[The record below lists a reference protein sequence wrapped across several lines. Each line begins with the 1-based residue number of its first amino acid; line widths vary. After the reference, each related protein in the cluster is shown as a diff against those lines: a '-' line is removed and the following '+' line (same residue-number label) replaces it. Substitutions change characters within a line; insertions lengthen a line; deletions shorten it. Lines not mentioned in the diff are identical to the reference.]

1 MASTIWRGYITF
13 GLVSIP
19 VRLFKAARP
28 ERIPLRRVA
37 RTSNVQNGS
46 NVQESSSD
54 EESEAPE
61 PSAPLLKSGR
71 QSGGQSTGIAL
82 APKAEVLAPPM
93 PFSEPLLSRV
103 RQVSV
108 NPDSGTTVLPSSV
121 VKGYEF
127 EKNRFVEID
136 RETLKNIAPKTST
149 EMQIQ
154 EFVSLA
160 EVDPVFLETSY
171 YVVPEEPAEKSY
183 ALLYAAMKK
192 TDLVA
197 LAQFAMHGREHLV
210 MIRPGFK
217 GLLAHTMF
225 YASEVR
231 GDEEYR
237 AQPDLVGSKELELA
251 QMLVESLTAT
261 FEPEKYKDG
270 YREKL
275 EALIAEKVGNLEA
288 AKPQPPTRK
297 SAAVFDIA
305 DALRKSLSN
314 LQANQPTKQETRKPV
329 TSEAKAGRTRPKA
342 KGAT

>member
-1 MASTIWRGYITF
+1 MASTVWRGYITF

-28 ERIPLRRVA
+28 ERIPLRRVTRA
-37 RTSNVQNGS
+37 SNAQNGS
-46 NVQESSSD
+46 KQGSSAH
-54 EESEAPE
+54 EESEE
-61 PSAPLLKSGR
+61 FVPSAPLLKTGR
-71 QSGGQSTGIAL
+71 QLSGQSTGIAL
-82 APKAEVLAPPM
+82 AAKAVAPPLPM
-93 PFSEPLLSRV
+93 QSPEPLLSPV

-108 NPDSGTTVLPSSV
+108 STDSGSAIQPSSI

-149 EMQIQ
+149 EMHIQ

-171 YVVPEEPAEKSY
+171 YVVPEGPAEKSY

-192 TDLVA
+192 TELVA

-210 MIRPGFK
+210 MLRPGFK

-231 GDEEYR
+231 GDQEFR
-237 AQPDLVGSKELELA
+237 AQPDLVAPKELELA

-261 FEPEKYKDG
+261 FEPEKYKDS
-270 YREKL
+270 YREQL
-275 EALIAEKVGNLEA
+275 EALIAEKVGNLEPA
-288 AKPQPPTRK
+288 TPQSAPRKP
-297 SAAVFDIA
+297 AAVFDIA

-314 LQANQPTKQETRKPV
+314 LKANPPATQESRKPA
-329 TSEAKAGRTRPKA
+329 TSEVKAGRNRPKA
-342 KGAT
+342 KSAT